1 MSTLMLKKV
10 IYPRKDTL
18 GQKESRVESNGYS
31 HKYFRWR
38 LKNRTKVSWGR
49 SPVERE
55 RVQHVATPRRP
66 RKYIKVEEAN
76 VRKTAR
82 KIPKRSA
89 SWITARPTSGLNLVL
104 DRIETSN
111 AEYKRFV
118 QLEQQEL
125 QQKVI
130 TDFVEL
136 QTRMVRPPKDL
147 ANVKKKL
154 QEADS
159 GEKAR
164 KLKGVLEEA
173 VDQDAASPHL
183 LQRMNWE
190 RARTINLAT
199 ESLNDVN
206 LSLMTLGL
214 SLKHFFRSLSK
225 ITATQHLRER
235 GSRVCTLI
243 KTTNT
248 LYPAAYSLP
257 FSAQKRSSCVRLL
270 VHQRANHS

>member
-1 MSTLMLKKV
+1 M
-10 IYPRKDTL
+10 
-18 GQKESRVESNGYS
+18 
-31 HKYFRWR
+31 
-38 LKNRTKVSWGR
+38 
-49 SPVERE
+49 
-55 RVQHVATPRRP
+55 
-66 RKYIKVEEAN
+66 
-76 VRKTAR
+76 
-82 KIPKRSA
+82 
-89 SWITARPTSGLNLVL
+89 VL

-183 LQRMNWE
+183 LQRMN
-190 RARTINLAT
+190 
-199 ESLNDVN
+199 
-206 LSLMTLGL
+206 
-214 SLKHFFRSLSK
+214 
-225 ITATQHLRER
+225 
-235 GSRVCTLI
+235 
-243 KTTNT
+243 
-248 LYPAAYSLP
+248 
-257 FSAQKRSSCVRLL
+257 
-270 VHQRANHS
+270 